1 MRMWLGLALAG
12 CAGDATEEDRTCTV
26 SAEAGQMELTLDGEA
41 WASDAT
47 WSEAGDGVQVISTLA
62 DGWRFTIVAQQAL
75 TEVEVGSFP
84 VEIDL
89 SVDAGF
95 ITAYPESGDASFSSS
110 GGSGTLT
117 LTDREDDLLSGCFQ
131 AELGSGDGGVLVV
144 EDGGFVAER
153 L

>member
-1 MRMWLGLALAG
+1 MRMWLGLALVG
-12 CAGDATEEDRTCTV
+12 CAGEASEEDGTCTV
-26 SAEAGQMELTLDGEA
+26 SAGTGRMELTLDGEA

-95 ITAYPESGDASFSSS
+95 ITAYPEDGDASFSSS
-110 GGSGTLT
+110 GGSGTLS
-117 LTDREDDLLSGCFQ
+117 LTAREDDLLSGCFE
-131 AELGSGDGGVLVV
+131 AELGSGDGDVLEV
-144 EDGGFVAER
+144 EGGGFVAE
-153 L
+153 LL